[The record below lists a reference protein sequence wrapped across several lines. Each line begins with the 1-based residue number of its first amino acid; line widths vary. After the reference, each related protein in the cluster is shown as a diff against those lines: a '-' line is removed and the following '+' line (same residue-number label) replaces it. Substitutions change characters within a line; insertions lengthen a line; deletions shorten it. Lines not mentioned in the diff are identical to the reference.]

1 MEPTMELS
9 ADVLDSIGRY
19 VRGNLG
25 SWMRDVTY
33 ERDIEV
39 RERMVRLEEELKAQ
53 RELMKLGFE
62 QNERRFEDMR
72 SHSTRWFTVMS
83 LMLAAIGV
91 AVTVST
97 FVG

>member
-9 ADVLDSIGRY
+9 SEVLDAIGRY

-33 ERDIEV
+33 DRDIEV
-39 RERMVRLEEELKAQ
+39 RERIVRVEEELKAQ
-53 RELMKLGFE
+53 RELMKQGFE
-62 QNERRFEDMR
+62 QSEKRFEDMR
-72 SHSTRWFTVMS
+72 SYSTRWFTVMS

>member
-1 MEPTMELS
+1 MYPTMELS
-9 ADVLDSIGRY
+9 ADVLDLIRRY
-19 VRGNLG
+19 VQGNLG

-39 RERMVRLEEELKAQ
+39 GERMVPLEEELKAQ

-72 SHSTRWFTVMS
+72 SHSTR
-83 LMLAAIGV
+83 
-91 AVTVST
+91 
-97 FVG
+97 